1 MKKQERAIGIQ
12 LGGTAASEHFPA
24 GFSEKSSKKQ
34 LNSDNI
40 TKFTYYHF
48 LIFSNMI

>member
-1 MKKQERAIGIQ
+1 MTDLEVLQDSTKNNRKK
-12 LGGTAASEHFPA
+12 L
-24 GFSEKSSKKQ
+24 KKQ